1 MTVRYVLAAGLVA
14 AGWMTSA
21 AAQENIGVTAAVVN
35 LVHGT
40 LAEQERTLVIGDR
53 LFHNEAIETEVESST
68 QLLFLDETTMSIG
81 PESRLVLDT
90 FVFDPDPN
98 VSKVVMSAT
107 VGVFRFVSGSLA
119 SASYEI
125 RTPVAVI
132 GVRGTIFDLFVEAV
146 TGATTVILRAGALAI
161 SNLEGVTVNIDTP
174 GLASTV
180 AAPDAAPTPPASP
193 PPHVTRRIVA
203 AHPGVPA
210 LEAQR
215 QRLFDSPLPPIT
227 DLIKEPPVVEEP
239 EAVPR
244 IESGTGCFT
253 ADTKVLMADNTFKP
267 IAEIEE
273 GDEVQSFDFNT
284 NKKVNSK
291 VTRLFTIEA
300 ASYFLLNDNLK
311 VTGTHPFAVGN
322 DVWKEAAELKVG
334 DKVLGN
340 SHIKIKSIKKV
351 EKAVQV
357 FNLTVNGTH
366 NYFVSDEDEK
376 EVFLVHNK
384 IN

>member
-1 MTVRYVLAAGLVA
+1 MGVLIMTVRYALAAGLIL
-14 AGWMTSA
+14 AGWMASA

-125 RTPVAVI
+125 RTPVAII
-132 GVRGTIFDLFVEAV
+132 GVRGTTFDLIVEAV

-161 SNLEGVTVNIDTP
+161 SNLEGVKVNIDTP

-180 AAPDAAPTPPASP
+180 AGPDAAPTKPAPPGAPLGVEFRP
-193 PPHVTRRIVA
+193 PI
-203 AHPGVPA
+203 GGFWD
-210 LEAQR
+210 
-215 QRLFDSPLPPIT
+215 LFDP
-227 DLIKEPPVVEEP
+227 EP

-244 IESGTGCFT
+244 IESE
-253 ADTKVLMADNTFKP
+253 TK
-267 IAEIEE
+267 
-273 GDEVQSFDFNT
+273 
-284 NKKVNSK
+284 
-291 VTRLFTIEA
+291 
-300 ASYFLLNDNLK
+300 
-311 VTGTHPFAVGN
+311 GN
-322 DVWKEAAELKVG
+322 G
-334 DKVLGN
+334 G
-340 SHIKIKSIKKV
+340 S
-351 EKAVQV
+351 
-357 FNLTVNGTH
+357 G
-366 NYFVSDEDEK
+366 
-376 EVFLVHNK
+376 
-384 IN
+384 

>member
-1 MTVRYVLAAGLVA
+1 MTVRYALAAGLIL
-14 AGWMTSA
+14 AGWTASA
-21 AAQENIGVTAAVVN
+21 AAQESIGVTAAVVN

-125 RTPVAVI
+125 RTPVAII
-132 GVRGTIFDLFVEAV
+132 GVRGTIFDLFVAPD
-146 TGATTVILRAGALAI
+146 GATTVILRAGALAI
-161 SNLEGVTVNIDTP
+161 TNLQGVTQLIDTP

-180 AAPDAAPTPPASP
+180 AAPDAAPTPPAP
-193 PPHVTRRIVA
+193 PPFEE
-203 AHPGVPA
+203 G
-210 LEAQR
+210 LEYL
-215 QRLFDSPLPPIT
+215 LFEEIPVFIT
-227 DLIKEPPVVEEP
+227 DIINESPVVAEP

-244 IESGTGCFT
+244 IESAPGCFT

-273 GDEVQSFDFNT
+273 GEEVQSFDFNT

-291 VTRLFTIEA
+291 VTRLFTIEV
-300 ASYFLLNDNLK
+300 ASYLLLNDNLK

-384 IN
+384 IQ

>member
-1 MTVRYVLAAGLVA
+1 MTIRYVLAAGLIL
-14 AGWMTSA
+14 AGWTASA

-40 LAEQERTLVIGDR
+40 LAEQERTLAIGDR

-132 GVRGTIFDLFVEAV
+132 GVRGTIFDLLVAPD
-146 TGATTVILRAGALAI
+146 GATTVILRAGAFAI

-180 AAPDAAPTPPASP
+180 AAPDAAPTPPAPLPFPS
-193 PPHVTRRIVA
+193 
-203 AHPGVPA
+203 
-210 LEAQR
+210 L
-215 QRLFDSPLPPIT
+215 LFDIAPGIVVVRPSLGLSYETTIFFSGLPPIT
-227 DLIKEPPVVEEP
+227 DITNESPVVAEP
-239 EAVPR
+239 DAVPR
-244 IESGTGCFT
+244 IESE
-253 ADTKVLMADNTFKP
+253 P
-267 IAEIEE
+267 PEPP
-273 GDEVQSFDFNT
+273 S
-284 NKKVNSK
+284 
-291 VTRLFTIEA
+291 
-300 ASYFLLNDNLK
+300 
-311 VTGTHPFAVGN
+311 PP
-322 DVWKEAAELKVG
+322 
-334 DKVLGN
+334 
-340 SHIKIKSIKKV
+340 
-351 EKAVQV
+351 
-357 FNLTVNGTH
+357 
-366 NYFVSDEDEK
+366 
-376 EVFLVHNK
+376 
-384 IN
+384 

>member
-1 MTVRYVLAAGLVA
+1 MTVRYALAAGLIL
-14 AGWMTSA
+14 AGWTASA
-21 AAQENIGVTAAVVN
+21 AAQESIGVTAAVVN

-125 RTPVAVI
+125 RTPVAII
-132 GVRGTIFDLFVEAV
+132 GVRGTIFDLFVAPD
-146 TGATTVILRAGALAI
+146 GATTVILRAGALVI
-161 SNLEGVTVNIDTP
+161 SNLQGVVQLIDTP

-180 AAPDAAPTPPASP
+180 AGPDAAPTPPAP
-193 PPHVTRRIVA
+193 PGAPL
-203 AHPGVPA
+203 GVEFRPPIGGFWD
-210 LEAQR
+210 
-215 QRLFDSPLPPIT
+215 LFDS
-227 DLIKEPPVVEEP
+227 EP

-244 IESGTGCFT
+244 IESGCFT

-291 VTRLFTIEA
+291 VTRLFTIEV
-300 ASYFLLNDNLK
+300 ASYLLLNDNLK

-322 DVWKEAAELKVG
+322 DVWKEAAALKVG
-334 DKVLGN
+334 DKVLGK

-351 EKAVQV
+351 EEAVQV
-357 FNLTVNGTH
+357 FNLTVDGTH
-366 NYFVSDEDEK
+366 NYFVSDEDEQ

-384 IN
+384 TGDN